1 MPNGYIPP
9 ISPETKLANSRLS
22 LELFSSKN
30 FSDVIFAQLDIT
42 AINTST
48 KIEIVGAVI
57 RACQYYMQI
66 PTGKGGDSRK
76 GGNKMNTS
84 SIQSENSICKHEKT
98 FIDTTG
104 SLSFD
109 GEVFDDLDQ
118 VERCSSCFEQ
128 IEQEKENKPYEDDVN
143 F

>member
-9 ISPETKLANSRLS
+9 VSPETKLANSRLS
-22 LELFSSKN
+22 LELLSSKN

-42 AINTST
+42 AIST
-48 KIEIVGAVI
+48 PTKVEIIGAVI

-66 PTGKGGDSRK
+66 PTVGGGDSKK

-84 SIQSENSICKHEKT
+84 SIQPENQICRHEKT
-98 FIDTTG
+98 FIDTLG
-104 SLSFD
+104 SMSFN
-109 GEVFDDLDQ
+109 GEVFDDLEQ
-118 VERCSSCFEQ
+118 VEKCSSCFEI
-128 IEQEKENKPYEDDVN
+128 IERKKGNRPYEDDIN